1 MPIAPPTGC
10 GIQPVPNRNQS
21 ANGSHNCYVYVHFMP
36 VSSKRVTERA
46 RKLVVSTNFREL
58 ESQTSLSICNSWRLC
73 ITYTRERR
81 FGYTNISHV
90 SHKFKML
97 VMFRLS
103 WAWVDS
109 ALERQSHVSMYTTLQ
124 TSSRY
129 DPQGVSYVNQAIL
142 RKRTVTAAHAQTVDT
157 RTFFFQTSG
166 LRTRLVCMQ
175 WFYSTSFVMRLLHN
189 HNSNSHLQQWIYQWY
204 TVNLEIFVLYI
215 LVF

>member
-21 ANGSHNCYVYVHFMP
+21 ANGSHNCYVYVHFRP

-103 WAWVDS
+103 RAWVDS

-129 DPQGVSYVNQAIL
+129 DPGGVSYVNQTIL
-142 RKRTVTAAHAQTVDT
+142 RKCTVTAAHAQTVDT
-157 RTFFFQTSG
+157 RAFFF
-166 LRTRLVCMQ
+166 
-175 WFYSTSFVMRLLHN
+175 
-189 HNSNSHLQQWIYQWY
+189 
-204 TVNLEIFVLYI
+204 
-215 LVF
+215 